1 MRIEEDRAKVMNI
14 EVGVQNIE
22 ELVGLISRRELLI
35 ALFILTEIRRK
46 VNNTN

>member
-22 ELVGLISRRELLI
+22 ELVRLISRRERLI
-35 ALFILTEIRRK
+35 ALFIRTEIRRN